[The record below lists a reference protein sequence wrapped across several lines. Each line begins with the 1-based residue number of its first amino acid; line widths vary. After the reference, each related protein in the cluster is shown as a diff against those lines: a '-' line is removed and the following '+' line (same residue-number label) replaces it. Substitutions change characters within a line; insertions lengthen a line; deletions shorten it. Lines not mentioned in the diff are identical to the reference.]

1 FFTQPSTMWAAGCR
15 EKNACGNNGVYD
27 PVIQRHRKE
36 FIVCSR
42 GEIELLS
49 PAAINVVRFLG
60 AECCPDSKQNTDA
73 WDGDVSVLRTWRSRL
88 RVDVSSKTKRINKH
102 DEAPEHTKIPKC
114 EHLVL
119 NNFVGNYSACFA
131 QNSEYI

>member
-42 GEIELLS
+42 GKLELLS

-88 RVDVSSKTKRINKH
+88 RVRS
-102 DEAPEHTKIPKC
+102 EEHTS
-114 EHLVL
+114 ELQSRENLVCRL
-119 NNFVGNYSACFA
+119 LL
-131 QNSEYI
+131 